1 MFPRIFFEAI
11 SNGID
16 RNMGFNIQA
25 TSRGTLEE
33 DQSPQIPALVVENQA
48 IGVETV
54 RPNQP
59 LQQQAK
65 ITIKEDSSV
74 ISGMIRLIVL
84 KVLNCL
90 CKNSGVFSGFLYKMR
105 LQVDCCAFIMIY

>member
-1 MFPRIFFEAI
+1 M
-11 SNGID
+11 
-16 RNMGFNIQA
+16 
-25 TSRGTLEE
+25 
-33 DQSPQIPALVVENQA
+33 ENQA
-48 IGVETV
+48 IGVETA

-59 LQQQAK
+59 LQQQTK
-65 ITIKEDSSV
+65 ITIKEDSSI

-90 CKNSGVFSGFLYKMR
+90 CKNSCVFSGFSNEMR